1 MNPGSLDNSAVLGD
15 SAFLASILQT
25 IPEGVV
31 VLDIVRQELR
41 YCSENLLAIL
51 GYERTLQPTLAWM
64 LECMHPDCAVTAE
77 YLRNLPASQAAG
89 CVTDRELIL
98 RQADG
103 HWHHFRAHWQIMPAS
118 HGVAAHTFA
127 VVILR
132 DTEALLCAERELA
145 MIAQVFANSLEGIL
159 ITDLS
164 GVIVRVNRAFTEITG
179 YQPGDVMGKKPS
191 LLRSGVDDETLFA
204 HIRPRLEEG
213 GHWQGEL
220 LNRRRDGTLFPASI
234 SISAVNNS
242 RGEMQGLITSFRD
255 ITESK
260 SSEERIRHLAYY
272 DPLTALPN
280 RTLFSDRLQQEMQ
293 RAQRSNRLV
302 ALLFLDLD
310 RFKEVNDSMGHGIGD
325 QLLKQVAD
333 RLQQCV
339 RADDTVA
346 RMGGDEFTI
355 ILCDL
360 PSRARAVASA
370 TSVSEKIMQALAQPF
385 WLVGREIFLSTSIGI
400 ALCPYDGEE
409 APLLL
414 RNADTAMYHAKESG
428 KNNFQFYA
436 ESMNA
441 RSAERLDLQSA
452 MHRAVID
459 EQFELRYQ
467 PIVRL
472 RDRRLIGAEALLRWR
487 HPQKGLISPSEFVPI
502 AEESGLIVPIG
513 AWVLEK
519 ACRQLAAWQADGIH
533 IERIAVNLSAR
544 QFSDGDLAGTV
555 IRALDSSGVA
565 ADQLELELTE
575 SILMDDVGHSLGQL
589 QDLKAMGVRLA
600 IDDFGTGYSS
610 LNYLKQFPL
619 NCLKIDRAFVR
630 ELADEQDQRIVRA
643 IIALARSFNLEVLAE
658 GIEDTEQ
665 LQALEALGC
674 DKGQGFYF
682 SRPLTGEEFRHYSHN
697 WPPPH
702 LVRPADQNA

>member
-1 MNPGSLDNSAVLGD
+1 MSSEYPDNSAALGD
-15 SAFLASILQT
+15 SAFLAGILHA
-25 IPEGVV
+25 IPDGVIV
-31 VLDIVRQELR
+31 VDIVELEVR
-41 YCSENLLAIL
+41 YVSENLLAWL
-51 GYERTLQPTLAWM
+51 GYDASERPDIAWL
-64 LECMHPDCAVTAE
+64 LERMHPDGRMTLEDVRQRA
-77 YLRNLPASQAAG
+77 RKIDSGQSG
-89 CVTDRELIL
+89 DRELIL
-98 RQADG
+98 RQHDG
-103 HWHHFRAHWQIMPAS
+103 NWRHFAARWLVVPPGY
-118 HGVAAHTFA
+118 GVAAKSLVL
-127 VVILR
+127 VVLR
-132 DTEALLCAERELA
+132 DIEAQLHAEREMSLV
-145 MIAQVFANSLEGIL
+145 AQVFANSLEGIL
-159 ITDLS
+159 ITDQNGL
-164 GVIVRVNRAFTEITG
+164 IVRVNRAFSEVTG
-179 YQPGDVMGKKPS
+179 YAPEDVIGHKPS
-191 LLRSGVDDETLFA
+191 LLRSGLDQETLFA
-204 HIRPRLEEG
+204 RISPRLDEG

-220 LNRRRDGTLFPASI
+220 VNRRRDGTLFPASV
-234 SISAVNNS
+234 SISALRNS
-242 RGEMQGLITSFRD
+242 YGELQGLITSFRD

-260 SSEERIRHLAYY
+260 GSEERIRHLAYY

-280 RTLFSDRLQQEMQ
+280 RSLFNDRLQQEIQ

-310 RFKEVNDSMGHGIGD
+310 RFKEVNDSMGHGVGD

-355 ILCDL
+355 ILGDL
-360 PSRARAVASA
+360 PSRARAISAA
-370 TSVSEKIMQALAQPF
+370 TSVAEKIMQALAQPF
-385 WLVGREIFLSTSIGI
+385 WLIGREVFLSTSIGI

-436 ESMNA
+436 EAMNA

-452 MHRAVID
+452 LHRAVID

-472 RDRRLIGAEALLRWR
+472 SDMQLIGAEALLRWR
-487 HPQKGLISPSEFVPI
+487 HPQKGLIAPNEFVPI

-513 AWVLEK
+513 AWVLDE
-519 ACRQLAAWQADGIH
+519 ACRQLAAWQADGLV
-533 IERIAVNLSAR
+533 IERMAVNLSAR
-544 QFSDGDLAGTV
+544 QFSDGNLSGAV
-555 IRALDSSGVA
+555 IHALDNSGV
-565 ADQLELELTE
+565 DPGRLELELTE

-630 ELADEQDQRIVRA
+630 QLADEQDQRIVQA
-643 IIALARSFNLEVLAE
+643 IIALARSFQLEVLAE
-658 GIEDTEQ
+658 GIENAAQ
-665 LQALEALGC
+665 LQALHALGC
-674 DKGQGFYF
+674 DKAQGFYF
-682 SRPLTGEEFRHYSHN
+682 SRPLTGDEFRIYASTYVHA
-697 WPPPH
+697 
-702 LVRPADQNA
+702 R